1 MTNNIVINNSN
12 RTIEITKKFAA
23 AAKRFGTAE
32 YEDLQS
38 VRKDYPQYRIQIKV
52 AGKKADTYKGLTF
65 TYMKDYILKKNN
77 DEMLKTFYELCGKD
91 EEGKDME
98 FAPTASYGEIRK
110 WFLEQNKELK
120 AQRDRIE
127 KILNKKAA

>member
-12 RTIEITKKFAA
+12 RTIEVTKKFAA
-23 AAKRFGTAE
+23 AAKRFGTPA

-38 VRKDYPQYRIQIKV
+38 VRKDYPQYRIQIKTV
-52 AGKKADTYKGLTF
+52 GKKADSYKGLTF
-65 TYMKDYILKKNN
+65 TYMKDYILKKKDN
-77 DEMLKTFYELCGKD
+77 EMLKTFYELCGKD
-91 EEGKDME
+91 EEGEDME

-110 WFLEQNKELK
+110 WFLDQNKELK